1 MGWQGDSDRYVHC
14 LTTIYICIISPS
26 NGFNILSLTG
36 PKGVIEDWRRYK
48 QLETET
54 RERDKQEK
62 DELCRKLAMTCKSF
76 REENENSKS
85 EEEISDDD
93 EQFMEWYKQKRILE
107 IQQKYASRWEK
118 VAFGDVIEL
127 DQSNFIEAVE
137 NVEEFVTVIIHV
149 YDDDTPA
156 CATVNGCM
164 KILASKY
171 KTVKFCKIDVKVAKM
186 SSNFIENGLPTII
199 VYKGNL
205 LIGNYVRISD
215 SLGEDFFAPDLE
227 EFLSGYGVL
236 PSKHEIPHNT

>member
-1 MGWQGDSDRYVHC
+1 
-14 LTTIYICIISPS
+14 
-26 NGFNILSLTG
+26 
-36 PKGVIEDWRRYK
+36 
-48 QLETET
+48 
-54 RERDKQEK
+54 
-62 DELCRKLAMTCKSF
+62 MTCKSF
-76 REENENSKS
+76 REENDDNKDEGDSS
-85 EEEISDDD
+85 DD

-118 VAFGDVIEL
+118 VAFGDIVEL

-137 NVEEFVTVIIHV
+137 NEKEFVTVIIHV

-164 KILASKY
+164 KILSSKY
-171 KTVKFCKIDVKVAKM
+171 KTVKFCKINVKVANM

-215 SLGEDFFAPDLE
+215 ILGEDFFAPDLE
-227 EFLSGYGVL
+227 EFLIGYGVL
-236 PSKHEIPHNT
+236 PSKHEITQNT